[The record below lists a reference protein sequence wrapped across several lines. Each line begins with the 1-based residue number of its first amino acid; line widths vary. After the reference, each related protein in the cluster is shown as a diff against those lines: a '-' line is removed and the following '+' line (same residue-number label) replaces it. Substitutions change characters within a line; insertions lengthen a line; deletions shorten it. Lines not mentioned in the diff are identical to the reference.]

1 MALSWHAMKHSLNFC
16 CRPFFLPALCALASL
31 LCGCKK
37 ETNLATAPQPPQ
49 PQAGPYFH
57 QIYSASSSDGLN
69 WTFDNR
75 KLLDHASVPAAIVT
89 PAGRLR
95 IYYVDASQ
103 TPENTNCA
111 ESSDGGVTF
120 TVLGCTIANRANDKA
135 LDPSIVLLADG
146 RYRLY
151 YYASKQNPNT
161 SDKHSIYSA
170 ISSDGVH
177 FTQEQEV
184 FAQEGLVDPD
194 VFQVG
199 DEWFMYVFSLNEG
212 ATIVARSRDGLSFEY
227 VGLLGLRDWGTTAPV
242 KLDDGRWRLYA
253 FNQRGNQTV
262 GSFVSSDGLNW
273 TQEDGVRFTASAGWQ
288 VTDPFVVRLPDGT
301 WKMVMK
307 MHQ

>member
-1 MALSWHAMKHSLNFC
+1 MINPLQSQ
-16 CRPFFLPALCALASL
+16 
-31 LCGCKK
+31 
-37 ETNLATAPQPPQ
+37 PQPTG
-49 PQAGPYFH
+49 GPYFH

-75 KLLDHASVPAAIVT
+75 ILLDHASVPAAIVT
-89 PAGRLR
+89 PAGKIR
-95 IYYVDASQ
+95 IYYVDASRV
-103 TPENTNCA
+103 PENTNCA

-135 LDPSIVLLADG
+135 LDPSIVLLPDG

-170 ISSDGVH
+170 ISSYGVH

-184 FAQEGLVDPD
+184 FAREGLVDPD
-194 VFQVG
+194 VFQMG
-199 DEWFMYVFSLNEG
+199 NEWFMYVFSLNEG
-212 ATIVARSRDGLSFEY
+212 ATIVARSRDGLNFSY
-227 VGLLGLRDWGTTAPV
+227 VGPLGLRDWGTTASV

-273 TQEDGVRFTASAGWQ
+273 TQEAGVRFTAPTGWQ

>member
-1 MALSWHAMKHSLNFC
+1 MKRSLNSSVHAVL
-16 CRPFFLPALCALASL
+16 LPALCWSAII
-31 LCGCKK
+31 CWGCK
-37 ETNLATAPQPPQ
+37 NDDNPATAPQPPQ

-69 WTFDNR
+69 WRFDDR

-89 PAGRLR
+89 PEGKLR

-103 TPENTNCA
+103 APENTNCA

-135 LDPSIVLLADG
+135 LDPSIVLLPDG

-151 YYASKQNPNT
+151 YYASRQDPNT
-161 SDKHSIYSA
+161 QDQHSIYSA
-170 ISSDGVH
+170 ISSDGIH

-184 FAQEGLVDPD
+184 FKREGLVDPD

-199 DEWFMYVFSLNEG
+199 NEWLMYVFSLKEG
-212 ATIVARSRDGLSFEY
+212 ATIIAHSSDGLNFIY
-227 VGLLGLRDWGTTAPV
+227 HGLLGLRDWGTTAPV
-242 KLDDGRWRLYA
+242 KLDDGGLRLYA
-253 FNQRGNQTV
+253 FNQRGNQAV
-262 GSFVSSDGLNW
+262 GSFVSSDALNW
-273 TQEDGVRFTASAGWQ
+273 TQEAGVRFSAPAGWQ
-288 VTDPFVVRLPDGT
+288 VTDPFVVRMPDRT